1 MLVIRK
7 VTPRKC
13 AIQRQESQSV
23 KAQIC
28 KPKHIDALNTDDSD
42 SEEGTDPATLMS
54 VHINNPVNVVTVK
67 PIHVTMNI
75 NDTNVRME
83 LDSGS
88 PVSLMPTS
96 LFREYFPQ
104 LALQQADL
112 QLSTFTGEA
121 LKVLGYAN
129 VTVKYEQQTYSL
141 KIYVVDAGRTP
152 LFGRDWLQ
160 HTS

>member
-1 MLVIRK
+1 
-7 VTPRKC
+7 
-13 AIQRQESQSV
+13 
-23 KAQIC
+23 
-28 KPKHIDALNTDDSD
+28 
-42 SEEGTDPATLMS
+42 
-54 VHINNPVNVVTVK
+54 
-67 PIHVTMNI
+67 MNI

-96 LFREYFPQ
+96 LFREHFPQ

-121 LKVLGYAN
+121 LKVLGFAN

-160 HTS
+160 HIHLNWKDIHCVNALQRSQSLTELKSQFAHLFDNDLGKIPNFEAKLYVKEDSASLHAPT